1 MSKKRFFMILLVI
14 LLITILTLLFSY
26 NKREVQEVIENNYK
40 NDDNLIKNY
49 AKNDQIEYLSESTG
63 QYLYYLLL
71 VKDEKEFK
79 QQVDSLKNNFII
91 KKSDGT
97 YIKWTTSN
105 QTTTN
110 ASVDDFRII
119 EVLKKGGK
127 YFQEPEYLTL
137 ANELEKTLDSKQLTD
152 GLIVDFYDWELQKKA
167 TTVHLSYINDQIIK
181 ENAMVDPA
189 DYQKLLAGSTN
200 SQNPFFKEIYT
211 VDKHSYLSADKN
223 TVNMIDQFMIAIQY
237 LKFMNQVPPE
247 FDQWVKQEWDTNGK
261 LFGGYVKSTLT
272 PAVPYESSAVY
283 ALAYLYFKQ
292 ANEEEYAEQLYAMI
306 LTQPSFEK
314 KPDYSKIHFFDYIW
328 IETANAIYKTT
339 DKTQ

>member
-1 MSKKRFFMILLVI
+1 MILLVI

-137 ANELEKTLDSKQLTD
+137 ANELEETLDSKQLTD
-152 GLIVDFYDWELQKKA
+152 G
-167 TTVHLSYINDQIIK
+167 
-181 ENAMVDPA
+181 
-189 DYQKLLAGSTN
+189 
-200 SQNPFFKEIYT
+200 
-211 VDKHSYLSADKN
+211 
-223 TVNMIDQFMIAIQY
+223 
-237 LKFMNQVPPE
+237 
-247 FDQWVKQEWDTNGK
+247 
-261 LFGGYVKSTLT
+261 
-272 PAVPYESSAVY
+272 
-283 ALAYLYFKQ
+283 
-292 ANEEEYAEQLYAMI
+292 
-306 LTQPSFEK
+306 
-314 KPDYSKIHFFDYIW
+314 
-328 IETANAIYKTT
+328 
-339 DKTQ
+339 